1 LNHSCPRSIVQSVH
15 QIETYLTQL
24 GSGYGLKGANK
35 VLEQLDELRAGVMD
49 QTIEHILQRGLHEF
63 LDWVQ
68 LQFIGLAAAVADS
81 FWHSKEA

>member
-1 LNHSCPRSIVQSVH
+1 VQSVH

-24 GSGYGLKGANK
+24 GSGYGLRGANQ

-68 LQFIGLAAAVADS
+68 LQFIRLAAAVADS
-81 FWHSKEA
+81 FWHTKEDAA